1 MIGKRH
7 SRVYTKRS
15 IWLAG
20 LVALWAVVWK
30 EYVTALETPIAA
42 NTVSLTSVLRM
53 RYLKTP
59 DVEAAATEPRLADA
73 NIRSKKKALVHS
85 TRAIEVK

>member
-1 MIGKRH
+1 MFGKRH

-15 IWLAG
+15 TWLPG

-30 EYVTALETPIAA
+30 EYVIALETPIAA

-53 RYLKTP
+53 RYLKRP
-59 DVEAAATEPRLADA
+59 DVEEA
-73 NIRSKKKALVHS
+73 NIRSRKKALVHS
-85 TRAIEVK
+85 TRAIELK